1 VTAQRLLAWAAA
13 AATVM
18 LAGFA
23 YLTAGAEPAMRI
35 AGAEGFLA
43 SWAMYAIVGA
53 AIVSL
58 RPDQQVGW
66 IFIVMGLS
74 SEVGVVAQSQL
85 QLSQPSMALA
95 LLSNGWVVAFTL
107 LAHLIVVFPTGRPPS
122 ERWRLLTIS
131 AAIVIVAG
139 LLTAGWDAARTPA
152 GIVLGPGPST
162 DAVTELGQSVS
173 GLGMVVLLLLAPV
186 AMIQRFRR
194 SAGVERQQLKW
205 FAYGSLLI
213 GLAFVGTAIAFF
225 SPPLRA
231 LDPLAP
237 VPPAMFGGF
246 PVIAGLVALPIAA
259 GIAILRYRLYDID
272 VVIRRT
278 LVYGALVAV
287 LGAVYVVL
295 VLVLQAALTGV
306 TGGQTIPVAASTL
319 VIAALFGPVR
329 ARVRDAVDRRFY
341 RSRYDAQRTLE
352 AFASHLRGEVELDA
366 VAGALATAVT
376 RTVRPASV
384 GTWIRRRS

>member
-1 VTAQRLLAWAAA
+1 
-13 AATVM
+13 
-18 LAGFA
+18 
-23 YLTAGAEPAMRI
+23 MRS

-43 SWAMYAIVGA
+43 SWAIYAIVGA
-53 AIVSL
+53 TIVSL
-58 RPDQQVGW
+58 RPEQRVGW

-74 SEVGVVAQSQL
+74 SEAGVVAQSQL
-85 QLSQPSMALA
+85 QLSPPSIALA

-122 ERWRLLTIS
+122 EGWRRMTIS
-131 AAIVIVAG
+131 AAIVIMTG
-139 LLTAGWDAARTPA
+139 LLTAGWNVDRTPA
-152 GIVLGPGPST
+152 AIALGPGGLT
-162 DAVTELGQSVS
+162 DAITEFGQSVS
-173 GLGMVVLLLLAPV
+173 GLGMVVLLLVAPV

-194 SAGVERQQLKW
+194 SSGVERQQLKW
-205 FAYGSLLI
+205 FAYGSLLV
-213 GLAFVGTAIAFF
+213 GLAFAGTAIAFF

-246 PVIAGLVALPIAA
+246 PFIAGLVALPVAA
-259 GIAILRYRLYDID
+259 GIAILRYRLYEID

-278 LVYGALVAV
+278 LVYGAVVAV

-306 TGGQTIPVAASTL
+306 TGGQTLPVALSTL

-352 AFASHLRGEVELDA
+352 AFASRLRGEVELEA
-366 VAGALATAVT
+366 VGTALVAAVT
-376 RTVRPASV
+376 QTVRPASV
-384 GTWIRRRS
+384 GMWTRRRPS